1 VAAASCGAGR
11 RIVRVGGGGFSKALR
26 RGVED
31 TLNHRAGETNTEGR
45 GKGRRARLSKKSGRR
60 WVPTKEAESR

>member
-1 VAAASCGAGR
+1 VAAASCGTGGG
-11 RIVRVGGGGFSKALR
+11 IVRDGGGGLSKAMQ

-31 TLNHRAGETNTEGR
+31 TLNHRAGETHTEGR
-45 GKGRRARLSKKSGRR
+45 RKGRRGRLSKRSGRR